1 MSEQA
6 TYAEWLEWFYC
17 NADFGPAHE
26 DVMIGMFDDF
36 EAETG
41 KKIPSEIVEEEE

>member
-1 MSEQA
+1 MEQA
-6 TYAEWLEWFYC
+6 TYAEWLEWFYE

-26 DVMIGMFDDF
+26 DVIFGMVEAF

-41 KKIPSEIVEEEE
+41 KKIPSEIVEDE